1 MPGCFPARSRTIL
14 LLAALVFFVKPVAAL
29 AQEPIPLE
37 PDRPGTNP
45 AEMRNE
51 QSPVHVYVT
60 VREATG
66 LALDHSA
73 DVTLN
78 CPLAGVTLSGS
89 TKNTSQVQFMHIP
102 AGDCKVDVAAEG
114 FKKATERIT
123 VNETVVTRIQY
134 VFVYLRSESETPG
147 TAVRPVVTPGL
158 LQEMDKSAEAIR
170 KSKVDDARKHLDK
183 ALRISPN
190 NPDVLYLDGLL
201 AMNQSNYPRRNSSFS
216 EPFLSIHRMSGR
228 CWRSAKS
235 K

>member
-1 MPGCFPARSRTIL
+1 MPGCFPARTRTIL
-14 LLAALVFFVKPVAAL
+14 LLAGLVFFFKPTSAL

-89 TKNTSQVQFMHIP
+89 AKNTS
-102 AGDCKVDVAAEG
+102 
-114 FKKATERIT
+114 
-123 VNETVVTRIQY
+123 
-134 VFVYLRSESETPG
+134 PG
-147 TAVRPVVTPGL
+147 ELQHNPG
-158 LQEMDKSAEAIR
+158 R
-170 KSKVDDARKHLDK
+170 
-183 ALRISPN
+183 
-190 NPDVLYLDGLL
+190 G
-201 AMNQSNYPRRNSSFS
+201 
-216 EPFLSIHRMSGR
+216 
-228 CWRSAKS
+228 C
-235 K
+235 